1 MAREE
6 EAELKAGSVPL
17 VHKEVT
23 PSKFILQGLNL
34 EDGM

>member
-1 MAREE
+1 MAQEE
-6 EAELKAGSVPL
+6 EAELKAGTVSV

-23 PSKFILQGLNL
+23 PSEFILQGLNL